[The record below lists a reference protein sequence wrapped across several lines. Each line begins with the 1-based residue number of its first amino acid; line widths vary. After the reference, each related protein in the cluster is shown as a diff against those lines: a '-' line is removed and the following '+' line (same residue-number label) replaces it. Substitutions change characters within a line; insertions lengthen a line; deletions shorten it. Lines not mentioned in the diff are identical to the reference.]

1 MNAQIPKND
10 LRDQKGV
17 FVKIRLRRVAVAS
30 VLAVAV
36 AGAGVVPSA
45 GASEPASARESAAT
59 VQRLHDELAHAVAAG
74 DAPAIRWT
82 LDELTPVL
90 ADVGQRYEG
99 GRELADNASATA
111 SSVKQQIEALLS
123 QKGGVP
129 SIPELLN
136 MLLQQLLQ
144 VLMDLINNLLGGG
157 VPLPTRS

>member
-1 MNAQIPKND
+1 M
-10 LRDQKGV
+10 
-17 FVKIRLRRVAVAS
+17 KIRLRRVALAS
-30 VLAVAV
+30 VLTVAV
-36 AGAGVVPSA
+36 AGTAVVPSA
-45 GASEPASARESAAT
+45 GASESGTARDGAVA
-59 VQRLHDELAHAVAAG
+59 VQRLHDELAEAVAAG

-82 LDELTPVL
+82 LRELTPLL
-90 ADVGQRYEG
+90 ADVGQRYAG
-99 GRELADNASATA
+99 GRELAESASADA
-111 SSVKQQIEALLS
+111 SSVTQQIEALLS